1 MFHADTLNMN
11 IKNFLGF
18 TPVSTPTPKASS
30 IERPIKSSESSA
42 EKDANGQQFY
52 SKQKQKKEKM
62 SNEQFEKAV
71 LLLKEKSFMKDM
83 NWLVEIFE
91 DSGFRYAWVK
101 DQSGATIRRI
111 AEYDLWEMFDSTQQ
125 IPNKGQLLKKT
136 A

>member
-1 MFHADTLNMN
+1 MFHADTVVMN

-18 TPVSTPTPKASS
+18 TPISTPTPKVSS

-52 SKQKQKKEKM
+52 SKQQQKKEKM
-62 SNEQFEKAV
+62 SDEQFEKAI
-71 LLLKEKSFMKDM
+71 LLLKEKQFMKDM

-91 DSGFRYAWVK
+91 DNGLRYAWVK
-101 DQSGATIRRI
+101 DQVGITIRKI
-111 AEYDLWEMFDSTQQ
+111 AEYDLWEMFDSSQQ
-125 IPNKGQLLKKT
+125 VPNKGQLLKKT